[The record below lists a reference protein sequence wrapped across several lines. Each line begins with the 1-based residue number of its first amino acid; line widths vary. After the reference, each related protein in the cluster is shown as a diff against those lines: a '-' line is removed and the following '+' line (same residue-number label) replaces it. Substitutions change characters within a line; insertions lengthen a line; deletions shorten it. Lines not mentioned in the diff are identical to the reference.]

1 MSEAFLS
8 RWSRL
13 KRVPQEQA
21 PGSEQA
27 DPQAVIEDQIP
38 SLKPESAVMDLAS
51 SDATVLDAVADQ
63 SITEHEHEHEPGS
76 SSGSDKD
83 SEPAP
88 LTDDDMPP
96 LESIN
101 ARSDVSMFF
110 SSAVSPELRSK
121 ALKKLFHQP
130 EFNVRDPLDEYA
142 DDYSNMPLL
151 DRKVAATLKGWVGK
165 QVREALLAE
174 ENAAAEQA
182 DSLMQHGV
190 PQAVQQ
196 IEPQAAPQA
205 AQQPSQQAVQDSAE
219 RTVPELAAEDSAEQT
234 QSSGRVEAAR
244 DQSLDPE
251 FPNDEES
258 KQTK

>member
-13 KRVPQEQA
+13 KRVPQEQI
-21 PGSEQA
+21 SDSVQA
-27 DPQAVIEDQIP
+27 DSQAVEQGQIP
-38 SLKPESAVMDLAS
+38 SLNQESALINPAS
-51 SDATVLDAVADQ
+51 KDATEQDAAADQ
-63 SITEHEHEHEPGS
+63 SLTEHEHENEPGS
-76 SSGSDKD
+76 SSGSDKG

-88 LTDDDMPP
+88 LTDEDMPP
-96 LESIN
+96 LDSIN

-182 DSLMQHGV
+182 DSFMQQTV
-190 PQAVQQ
+190 QQTSPQAL
-196 IEPQAAPQA
+196 EQAADQV
-205 AQQPSQQAVQDSAE
+205 AVDSTAE
-219 RTVPELAAEDSAEQT
+219 GAAEQAPNSERDEVS
-234 QSSGRVEAAR
+234 R

-251 FPNDEES
+251 FPTVEES
-258 KQTK
+258 NQTK

>member
-13 KRVPQEQA
+13 KRVPQEQT
-21 PGSEQA
+21 SDSVQA
-27 DPQAVIEDQIP
+27 DSQAVAQDQIP
-38 SLKPESAVMDLAS
+38 SLNQESAVMDPAS
-51 SDATVLDAVADQ
+51 NDATEQGAAADQ
-63 SITEHEHEHEPGS
+63 ALTEHEPV
-76 SSGSDKD
+76 SDKE

-174 ENAAAEQA
+174 ENAAVEQA
-182 DSLMQHGV
+182 DSLMQQKEQQTSPPTSEQVVVESIVEGV
-190 PQAVQQ
+190 A
-196 IEPQAAPQA
+196 EPV
-205 AQQPSQQAVQDSAE
+205 SSSE
-219 RTVPELAAEDSAEQT
+219 RDEVHS
-234 QSSGRVEAAR
+234 
-244 DQSLDPE
+244 DQRLDPE
-251 FPNDEES
+251 FTSDEES